1 MSLVTSAPVE
11 LNRWWKQLRFR
22 LQNKKG
28 WNEVLDETFLLQT
41 KLVNDIPLFYAAK
54 TNSVGSVRN
63 LLTYAS
69 TDVFE
74 RGALGETALHVAV
87 MNENLEAAVALMDG
101 APELVNEPMTSEFFQ
116 ACLTVSGSRLVMA
129 TELGWCLKSEISE
142 GLTPLH
148 IAVIN
153 QNTSLVQHLIS
164 RGADVATPRVTGLYF
179 RKRKGGLIYYGT
191 VNTSCPLLHV
201 LGTRTLCP
209 CYLMQEPAPESRI
222 TKPNRVTAC
231 QAIDLIM
238 VRDAELN
245 ESVPLDMVPNVRGL
259 TPFKAAAKKGNT
271 VIFQHLVNKRRVFQC
286 SFGPLTSNLYDLT
299 EVDSWGDSKSVLEVV
314 VCSKHSEARNI
325 LELTPVKQLVRLK
338 WNLYGKYYFWLLLL
352 VYTLY
357 MSIFTWCCLF
367 RPLKHIPPDY
377 VKPVSI
383 YNDQTIY
390 IPKRLN
396 ESYVTYDDHLR
407 MGGEII
413 SVVGAVVTL
422 LLVIPDILRVGP
434 KRYFGHSALGGPFHL
449 FLVIFALFVVLLCV
463 FRLCEVQQEMSI
475 MAVCLILGWC
485 NIMFFARGF
494 EMLGP
499 YVIVIQ
505 KMVLRDLVRFV
516 WLFLV
521 VLIGFSTA
529 VWMFYMT
536 QDPLSL
542 PNFTTYPV
550 ILFTEFEVDTTFVN
564 LPVDESVYM
573 SPVIYVVHVAFTLIS
588 AMLLTNLLIA
598 MMSDTQARVGQER
611 DELWRTQVASTIL
624 MLERRLPRRL
634 VPRLGIC
641 GLKYAPKDHWYLR
654 VEDTNDQM
662 MPKMKQYIEAFCKGD
677 GKADMTTWPLSGN
690 CTISSEDNGGH
701 NETGVLNR
709 WELIRHSV
717 WGLEMKYKEL

>member
-28 WNEVLDETFLLQT
+28 WNEVLDETFLLQN

-87 MNENLEAAVALMDG
+87 MNNDVEAAVALMDG
-101 APELVNEPMTSEFFQ
+101 APELINELMTSELFQ
-116 ACLTVSGSRLVMA
+116 
-129 TELGWCLKSEISE
+129 

-179 RKRKGGLIYYGT
+179 RKRKGGLIYYGEHILSFAACT
-191 VNTSCPLLHV
+191 GNEDIMSMLIDAGASTRVQDHKGNTLLHILV
-201 LGTRTLCP
+201 L
-209 CYLMQEPAPESRI
+209 Q
-222 TKPNRVTAC
+222 PNRVTAC

-271 VIFQHLVNKRRVFQC
+271 VVFQHLVNKRRVFQC
-286 SFGPLTSNLYDLT
+286 SLGPLTSNLYDLM
-299 EVDSWGDSKSVLEVV
+299 EIDSWGDNKSVLEVV
-314 VCSKHSEARNI
+314 VCSKHSEARKI

-338 WNLYGKYYFWLLLL
+338 WNLYGKYYFWLLML
-352 VYTLY
+352 VYMLY
-357 MSIFTWCCLF
+357 IGIFTLCCLF
-367 RPLKHIPPDY
+367 RPLKHIPTDY

-383 YNDQTIY
+383 YNDQTLY

-396 ESYVTYDDHLR
+396 
-407 MGGEII
+407 
-413 SVVGAVVTL
+413 
-422 LLVIPDILRVGP
+422 IPDILRVGA
-434 KRYFGHSALGGPFHL
+434 KRYFGQTALGGPFH
-449 FLVIFALFVVLLCV
+449 VILIIYASFVVLLCV

-475 MAVCLILGWC
+475 MAVCLMLGWC
-485 NIMFFARGF
+485 NVMFFARGF

-505 KMVLRDLVRFV
+505 KMIFGDFLTFMWLLIIVLM
-516 WLFLV
+516 
-521 VLIGFSTA
+521 GFTTA
-529 VWMFYMT
+529 LWMFYMT
-536 QDPLSL
+536 QDPLAL
-542 PNFTTYPV
+542 TDYTNYPV
-550 ILFTEFEVDTTFVN
+550 MLFTEFEVYTGFLNV
-564 LPVDESVYM
+564 PVDETIYM
-573 SPVIYVVHVAFTLIS
+573 PHIIYVIHVVFTLVGAILLS
-588 AMLLTNLLIA
+588 NLLTT

-611 DELWRTQVASTIL
+611 DELWRTQVAATIL

-641 GLKYAPKDHWYLR
+641 CLKYAPKDHWYLR
-654 VEDTNDQM
+654 YQACDQLSARHEH
-662 MPKMKQYIEAFCKGD
+662 ILAFG
-677 GKADMTTWPLSGN
+677 
-690 CTISSEDNGGH
+690 
-701 NETGVLNR
+701 
-709 WELIRHSV
+709 
-717 WGLEMKYKEL
+717 